1 MQATSRKQDFLTSE
15 EQMMNENLIDPNW
28 KEKPLYRWEDVYV
41 EMCKDL
47 GAHYGLNDIRD
58 AQ

>member
-1 MQATSRKQDFLTSE
+1 
-15 EQMMNENLIDPNW
+15 MNENLIDPNW